1 MSLDFVEGLP
11 KSMGYEVILVVV
23 DRLTKY
29 VHFVPISHPYNAA
42 KIASLYMHHVFKLHG
57 RPSSIVSDRDATF
70 TSLFWFELF
79 RLQGT
84 VLAMSTTYH
93 PQINGQTEIV
103 NKSLE
108 QYLRAFTSDRP
119 HQWASWLPLAEFW
132 FNSSFHTS
140 LQLTPFEALYGF
152 PLPKLQ
158 GYMPSTTR
166 VDALDSLLRQ
176 RQAVLD
182 TLKVHLAT
190 AQARMKTQADKHRQ
204 ERSFA
209 MGDWVFLRLQPYR
222 QQSLASKGRW
232 KLSPRYFGPFQV
244 LKKIGSVS
252 YKLDLPAESRI
263 HPVFHMSSLKLK
275 LG

>member
-1 MSLDFVEGLP
+1 M
-11 KSMGYEVILVVV
+11 
-23 DRLTKY
+23 
-29 VHFVPISHPYNAA
+29 
-42 KIASLYMHHVFKLHG
+42 
-57 RPSSIVSDRDATF
+57 
-70 TSLFWFELF
+70 
-79 RLQGT
+79 
-84 VLAMSTTYH
+84 
-93 PQINGQTEIV
+93 